1 MDFCYNSE
9 LLNIFKFNGDL
20 TEFILL
26 DEWLRIKVASLK
38 KYIYIKFLYT
48 LMPVRTNK
56 ISVRSKSILCL
67 QVKIL
72 FDIFMLQN
80 DKGPPSCKSI
90 LSNSITN

>member
-1 MDFCYNSE
+1 
-9 LLNIFKFNGDL
+9 
-20 TEFILL
+20 
-26 DEWLRIKVASLK
+26 
-38 KYIYIKFLYT
+38 
-48 LMPVRTNK
+48 MPVRTNK